1 MSLISA
7 LRTEDRLT
15 ENGMVTNSTSL
26 NSCVDFFFQAGAYRK
41 AEESDIIASFS
52 AAFAQDHLRALKI
65 LFWARDVRGGAGERR
80 VFRVC
85 ISHLAKYH
93 LPYLMS
99 NLEVIS
105 EYGRWDDYLVLLG
118 IRNDKLSQGVS
129 NIILKSIKEDRNAL
143 AAKWMPRKGAIAN
156 QLRKS
161 WGMTPKEYRKLLVE
175 NSNVIETHMC
185 AKEWTKVNYSQVPSV
200 AAARYPRAFMKNDM
214 ARYREYLAALA
225 NPALYE
231 ENVKV
236 NASAVYPYD
245 VVKTLRRGVEELA
258 VEQWKAL
265 PNYLEGNTKMLLP
278 VVDVSGSMGSSVSEG
293 STLTCMD
300 VAISL
305 GLYISEK
312 NVGAFQNAFITFSE
326 RPSLQYLKGNL
337 KERFDQLESSDW
349 GMSTNLES
357 VFNLILDKAKS
368 ANLDAS
374 EMPEQV
380 MILSDMQFNEAIS
393 NHSLT
398 AHSMIRE
405 KYEKAGYSMP
415 EIVFWNLQSR
425 DRNVP
430 VRFDE
435 AGTALISGFSPAI
448 LTSLLNGT
456 GITPVL
462 IMDETLNKP
471 RYSKISLPNT
481 ETFNN
486 N

>member
-93 LPYLMS
+93 LPYLIA

-105 EYGRWDDYLVLLG
+105 EYGRWDDYLVLIE
-118 IRNDKLSQGVS
+118 IRNDKLSKVVS
-129 NIILKSIKEDRNAL
+129 NIILQSIREDRNAL

-161 WGMTPKEYRKLLVE
+161 WGMSPKEYRKLLVE
-175 NSNVIETHMC
+175 MSSVIETHMC

-200 AAARYPRAFMKNDM
+200 AAARYPMAFMKNDGT
-214 ARYREYLAALA
+214 RYREYLAALA
-225 NPALYE
+225 NPTLYE
-231 ENVKV
+231 TNVKV

-265 PNYLEGNTKMLLP
+265 PNYLASNTKMILP
-278 VVDVSGSMGSSVSEG
+278 VVDVSGSMGSPVSKG

-312 NVGAFQNAFITFSE
+312 NAGAFQNAFVTFSE
-326 RPSLQYLKGNL
+326 RPCLQYLKGNL

-349 GMSTNLES
+349 GMSTDLES
-357 VFNLILDKAKS
+357 VFDLILNKAKS
-368 ANLDAS
+368 ANLDS
-374 EMPEQV
+374 NEMPHQV
-380 MILSDMQFNEAIS
+380 MILSDMQFNQAIS
-393 NHSLT
+393 NPSLT

-405 KYEKAGYSMP
+405 KYEKSGYSMP

-425 DRNVP
+425 NRNVP
-430 VRFDE
+430 VSINE

-471 RYSKISLPNT
+471 RYSKISLPDIEIFSNS
-481 ETFNN
+481 
-486 N
+486 

>member
-7 LRTEDRLT
+7 LRSEDRLT
-15 ENGMVTNSTSL
+15 ENGMVTNSSSL

-52 AAFAQDHLRALKI
+52 AAFAEDQLRALKI

-80 VFRVC
+80 VFRIC

-93 LPYLMS
+93 LDYLMA
-99 NLEVIS
+99 NLDVIS
-105 EYGRWDDYLVLLG
+105 EYGRWDDYLDLLG
-118 IRNDKLSQGVS
+118 LDNSKLSQEVS
-129 NIILKSIKEDRNAL
+129 RIILKSIKEDRNAL

-156 QLRKS
+156 KLRKS

-185 AKEWTKVNYSQVPSV
+185 AKEWAKVNYSQVPSV
-200 AAARYPRAFMKNDM
+200 AAARYARAFMKNDST
-214 ARYREYLAALA
+214 RYGEYLIALA
-225 NPALYE
+225 SPVLYE
-231 ENVKV
+231 ASVKV

-265 PNYLEGNTKMLLP
+265 PNYLEGNTKMILP
-278 VVDVSGSMGSSVSEG
+278 VVDVSGSMGSPVSEG
-293 STLTCMD
+293 SSVTCMD

-305 GLYISEK
+305 GLYISER
-312 NVGAFQNAFITFSE
+312 NSGAFQDAFITFSE

-337 KERFDQLESSDW
+337 KERFAQLESADW

-357 VFNLILDKAKS
+357 VFDLILKKAKS
-368 ANLDAS
+368 AGLDAS
-374 EMPEQV
+374 EMPQQV
-380 MILSDMQFNEAIS
+380 MILSDMQFNQAIS
-393 NHSLT
+393 DPSLT
-398 AHSMIRE
+398 AHNMIRE
-405 KYEKAGYSMP
+405 KYEKAGYTMP

-456 GITPVL
+456 GITPVM

-471 RYSKISLPNT
+471 RYSKISLPNVG
-481 ETFNN
+481 TFDNN
-486 N
+486 

>member
-1 MSLISA
+1 
-7 LRTEDRLT
+7 
-15 ENGMVTNSTSL
+15 
-26 NSCVDFFFQAGAYRK
+26 
-41 AEESDIIASFS
+41 
-52 AAFAQDHLRALKI
+52 
-65 LFWARDVRGGAGERR
+65 
-80 VFRVC
+80 
-85 ISHLAKYH
+85 
-93 LPYLMS
+93 
-99 NLEVIS
+99 
-105 EYGRWDDYLVLLG
+105 
-118 IRNDKLSQGVS
+118 
-129 NIILKSIKEDRNAL
+129 
-143 AAKWMPRKGAIAN
+143 
-156 QLRKS
+156 
-161 WGMTPKEYRKLLVE
+161 
-175 NSNVIETHMC
+175 MC

-200 AAARYPRAFMKNDM
+200 AAARYPRAFMKNDGT
-214 ARYREYLAALA
+214 RYREYLAALA

-265 PNYLEGNTKMLLP
+265 PNYLEGNTKMILP

-312 NVGAFQNAFITFSE
+312 NTGAFQDAFITFSE
-326 RPSLQYLKGNL
+326 RPHLQYLKGNL
-337 KERFDQLESSDW
+337 KERFDQLESSEW
-349 GMSTNLES
+349 GMSTDLES
-357 VFNLILDKAKS
+357 VFKLILKKAKS
-368 ANLDAS
+368 ENLDAS
-374 EMPEQV
+374 EMPEQI

-393 NHSLT
+393 DPSLT
-398 AHSMIRE
+398 AYSMIRE
-405 KYEKAGYSMP
+405 NFEEAGYAMP

-481 ETFNN
+481 ETFNKN
-486 N
+486 